1 MDVVYVDNN
10 ATTKVAPEV
19 MEEMLPY
26 LGEYYGN
33 PSSIHSFGG
42 NVGKIIAEARQ
53 KVASLLGA
61 LPEEII
67 FTSCGT
73 ESDSTAILATLS
85 AYPDKKHIVTT
96 RVEHPAVKNMC
107 EHLSK
112 KGYRTTFVPVDRKG
126 NLDLVYL
133 YRNLTST
140 SCRPPPEPPT
150 GPMRSPEQTPR
161 MQASWHSPSSPA
173 G

>member
-1 MDVVYVDNN
+1 MGVVYVDNN

-19 MEEMLPY
+19 VEEMLPY
-26 LGEYYGN
+26 LGEHYGN

-42 NVGKIIAEARQ
+42 DVGRKITRARQ

-73 ESDSTAILATLS
+73 ESDSTAILATL
-85 AYPDKKHIVTT
+85 DQ
-96 RVEHPAVKNMC
+96 E
-107 EHLSK
+107 
-112 KGYRTTFVPVDRKG
+112 
-126 NLDLVYL
+126 
-133 YRNLTST
+133 
-140 SCRPPPEPPT
+140 
-150 GPMRSPEQTPR
+150 
-161 MQASWHSPSSPA
+161 A